1 MGVAHGPLRKAPQR
15 KRPCR
20 SRATARRSSF
30 KSRFFAEGF
39 FSEKFFCPSPPRPPP
54 EIQRSGAPAASDRL
68 APTRCAT
75 RPAARQH
82 RLRDAENFGGG
93 GFFLN
98 SLTSFD
104 HLVGA
109 GEQRR
114 RNFEAERLCG
124 V

>member
-1 MGVAHGPLRKAPQR
+1 
-15 KRPCR
+15 RPCR

-82 RLRDAENFGGG
+82 PLRDGENFGGRVDG
-93 GFFLN
+93 GGARSSPLTDADGKISGFRFFM
-98 SLTSFD
+98 
-104 HLVGA
+104 
-109 GEQRR
+109 GEPRSWWCPDGQ
-114 RNFEAERLCG
+114 FEALAEG
-124 V
+124 SA